1 MNATDIARA
10 IITSNYSADELQ
22 LITNALVFAKSHKT
36 QVNTGSM
43 VIGTAVQ
50 FKSRNFG
57 VVKGMVTKVNRK
69 FILVRANNTV
79 YRVPAALLER
89 V

>member
-1 MNATDIARA
+1 MNANDVARA
-10 IITSNYSADELQ
+10 IIANNYGADELQ
-22 LITNALVFAKSHKT
+22 LITNALVFAKNQRT
-36 QVNTGSM
+36 QTNTGSM

-89 V
+89 A